1 MKTFRQEL
9 RNWVKEKKNSTDNP
23 NDISLLE
30 EIIVKMNE
38 LEYVEVDNINRAY
51 HKGHMDAEKG
61 KNPSNNYYK
70 HTHKT
75 NSQFRTMIKK

>member
-1 MKTFRQEL
+1 MKTFRQQL
-9 RNWVKEKKNSTDNP
+9 RNWVKEKNESGRTSEE
-23 NDISLLE
+23 ISLLE

-38 LEYVEVDNINRAY
+38 LENVEADIINRAY
-51 HKGHMDAEKG
+51 HRGHMDCEKG

-75 NSQFRTMIKK
+75 NSQFRAMLKK

>member
-1 MKTFRQEL
+1 MKTFRQQL
-9 RNWVKEKKNSTDNP
+9 RNWVKEKKESGRTSEE
-23 NDISLLE
+23 ISLLE

-38 LEYVEVDNINRAY
+38 LEHVEVDNINRAY
-51 HKGHMDAEKG
+51 HRGHMDCEKG

-75 NSQFRTMIKK
+75 NSHFRSIIKK

>member
-9 RNWVKEKKNSTDNP
+9 RNWLKDKKNSSKSSEEN
-23 NDISLLE
+23 NLLE
-30 EIIVKMNE
+30 EILVKINE
-38 LEYVEVDNINRAY
+38 LESVEADNINRAY
-51 HKGHMDAEKG
+51 HRGHMDCEKG

-75 NSQFRTMIKK
+75 NSQFRAMIKK

>member
-1 MKTFRQEL
+1 MKTFRQQL
-9 RNWVKEKKNSTDNP
+9 RNWVKEKKELGRTP
-23 NDISLLE
+23 EEMSLLE

-38 LEYVEVDNINRAY
+38 LENVEVDNINRAY
-51 HKGHMDAEKG
+51 HRGHMDCEKG

-75 NSQFRTMIKK
+75 NSHFRSIIKK